1 MIPDK
6 NTDTVDSMAH
16 KRLLAGVNQ
25 IVKTQHV
32 KLPTRFEPS
41 IQKSEFHLSKKQLKQ
56 KKNTLVNVDD
66 LLKTLDKTKS
76 HPSLGLKLKKIQKN
90 NRILP
95 TPVAK
100 HALEKIQRSVGY
112 RKITDQLNRWDAV
125 VTKNRVAEQQ
135 SFPAVNECLELS
147 INDGNSK
154 NSNNVFGN
162 RFKSDLMKEMEKL
175 EPQTQHNS
183 GDNETDIVP
192 LTLEEMKEKSYE
204 LKKKKQREA
213 YLIARGRRKN
223 KIKSKTYHKLLKREK
238 LKKQIHNFESLQK
251 SDPEAALRE
260 LEKIDKHRA
269 SERITLRHKNT
280 GTWAKNVKV
289 SIY

>member
-6 NTDTVDSMAH
+6 NTETVDSTAH

-32 KLPTRFEPS
+32 KIPTRYEPS
-41 IQKSEFHLSKKQLKQ
+41 IHKSEFHLSKKQLKK
-56 KKNTLVNVDD
+56 KKNTLVNVDN

-90 NRILP
+90 NRILQ

-100 HALEKIQRSVGY
+100 HALEKIQRSVGF

-135 SFPAVNECLELS
+135 SFPAVDESLELS
-147 INDGNSK
+147 INDGNNK
-154 NSNNVFGN
+154 NSSNVFAN

-183 GDNETDIVP
+183 CGSESDIVP

-204 LKKKKQREA
+204 LKKKKQQEA
-213 YLIARGRRKN
+213 YLIAKGRRKN

-289 SIY
+289 SIH